1 MSKHNAHSIERYRV
15 PASGRKFRLDQI
27 DPGDRGGLTKER
39 AAELLERDIVALN
52 DLQEKLVA
60 ATSHAVLVVLQAMDT
75 GGKDGTVRRV
85 FGPLDSLGLEVT
97 SFKKPTP
104 EELSHDFLWRVHRA
118 CPAKGKIG
126 IFNRSHYEDVLVVR
140 VHKWADPDTIRARYD
155 QIRDFEK
162 LLAANN
168 TKVVKIFLH
177 ISRDEQR
184 KRLQERLDDPTKHWK
199 FNVGDLAERALW
211 DDYMNAYELAL
222 SKCSTDDAPWYVIPA
237 NHKWYRN
244 HLVARILRKTV
255 EDLNLA
261 YPVGAPGLKKIKIS
275 K

>member
-1 MSKHNAHSIERYRV
+1 MAKHNADSLDRYRV
-15 PASGRKFRLDQI
+15 PHDGKKFRLSKI
-27 DPGDRGGLTKER
+27 DPGDDGGLTKEQ
-39 AAELLERDIVALN
+39 AAVHLERDLGVLN
-52 DLQEKLVA
+52 GLQEKLVA
-60 ATSHAVLVVLQAMDT
+60 ATSHSVLVVLQAMDT
-75 GGKDGTVRRV
+75 GGKDGTVRKV

-118 CPAKGKIG
+118 CPPKGKIG
-126 IFNRSHYEDVLVVR
+126 IFNRSHYEDVLVVK
-140 VHKWADPDTIRARYD
+140 VHKWADEETIERRYD
-155 QIRDFEK
+155 QIRGFERM
-162 LLAANN
+162 LSENGTAIL
-168 TKVVKIFLH
+168 KIFLH

-211 DDYMNAYELAL
+211 DDYMDAYQTAL
-222 SKCSTDDAPWYVIPA
+222 RRCSTPEAPWYVIPA

-244 HLVARILRKTV
+244 HLVARLLRKTV
-255 EDLNLA
+255 EDLKLA
-261 YPVGAPGLKKIKIS
+261 YPAGAPGLRKIKIP